1 MEKTF
6 RDQVFEMY
14 KERVE
19 VILQPYVGKDN
30 TQDLRDELKVALEKV
45 LEEIIAEEIT
55 VRVLNPELAYEKEY

>member
-30 TQDLRDELKVALEKV
+30 TQYLRDELKVALEKV
-45 LEEIIAEEIT
+45 LEEVIAEEIT
-55 VRVLNPELAYEKEY
+55 VSVLNPELAYEKEY

>member
-19 VILQPYVGKDN
+19 VILQPYVCKDN

-45 LEEIIAEEIT
+45 LEEVIAEEIT

>member
-19 VILQPYVGKDN
+19 VTLQSYVGKDN

-45 LEEIIAEEIT
+45 LEEVIAEEIT
-55 VRVLNPELAYEKEY
+55 VRVLNPELAHEKEY

>member
-1 MEKTF
+1 MVKTF

-19 VILQPYVGKDN
+19 VTLQSYVGKNN
-30 TQDLRDELKVALEKV
+30 THDVRDELKVALEKV
-45 LEEIIAEEIT
+45 LEEVIAEEIT

>member
-19 VILQPYVGKDN
+19 VILQSYVGKDN

-45 LEEIIAEEIT
+45 LEEVIAEEIT